1 MMLQKLPIFLKEN
14 SAKILIKYDG
24 ERDIKKYTV
33 RLLYS
38 DIKCRSLGSD
48 TDLPCAILKE
58 IFVENEFV
66 EVEEILDFY
75 NSTISY
81 GIEILK
87 NQFGNGSVISIV
99 IAEKDGAILYTIHI
113 QNTNGTRCL
122 TGVDYIEL
130 YKNLLLEKI

>member
-1 MMLQKLPIFLKEN
+1 MLQKLPIFLKEN

-24 ERDIKKYTV
+24 ERYIKKYTV

-38 DIKCRSLGSD
+38 DIKCKSLGND
-48 TDLPCAILKE
+48 TDVPCAILKE
-58 IFVENEFV
+58 LFVENEFV

-75 NSTISY
+75 NNTISY

-87 NQFGNGSVISIV
+87 NKFGNGSVISVV
-99 IAEKDGAILYTIHI
+99 IAVKDSEILYTIHI
-113 QNTNGTRCL
+113 QNANGTRYL

>member
-1 MMLQKLPIFLKEN
+1 MMLQKLLIFLKEN

-38 DIKCRSLGSD
+38 DIKCRSLGRD

-58 IFVENEFV
+58 IFVEDEFI

-75 NSTISY
+75 NNTISY

-87 NQFGNGSVISIV
+87 NKFGNRSVISVV
-99 IAEKDGAILYTIHI
+99 IAEKDSEILYTIHI
-113 QNTNGTRCL
+113 QNTNGTRYL
-122 TGVDYIEL
+122 TGADYIEL